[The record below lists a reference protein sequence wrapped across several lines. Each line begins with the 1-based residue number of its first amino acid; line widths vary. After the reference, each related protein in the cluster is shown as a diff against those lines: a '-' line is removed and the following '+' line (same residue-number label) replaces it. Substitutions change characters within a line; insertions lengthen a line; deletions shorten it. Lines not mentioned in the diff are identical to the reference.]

1 MSDLIQWPR
10 AQYWDKPWNPIIGC
24 RKCSPACEHCY
35 AESMM
40 RRFGAA
46 DFSPHATGKSSP
58 PRKGVVFC
66 GNMTDLFGEWVPLKA
81 IFRMLSCMW
90 HHPNPHGGPV
100 PLPATYLWLTKR
112 VDRMCEALSNYTMCP
127 NAYFGFTAENQ
138 EWYEKRLRLR
148 AASAPMFPDW
158 ANLWVSCEPLLGP
171 IDLGLIFCDE
181 LVKPAYK
188 WVVVGC
194 ESGPNRRPCKIEW
207 VESIVEQC
215 LAANAPVFV
224 KQLDI
229 GGKCE
234 TDINKFP
241 AHLRIRQVP
250 FAKDCEGEQEDNQ

>member
-10 AQYWDKPWNPIIGC
+10 AQYWDKPWNPIVGC
-24 RKCSPACEHCY
+24 RKCSPACENCY
-35 AESMM
+35 AAAMM

-46 DFSPHATGKSSP
+46 DFSPHATTKLNP

-81 IFRMLSCMW
+81 IFRMLSGMW
-90 HHPNPHGGPV
+90 HHPDPHGGPV

-138 EWYEKRLRLR
+138 VWYDRR
-148 AASAPMFPDW
+148 APDEVHAPPSHV
-158 ANLWVSCEPLLGP
+158 NLWLSAEPLLGP
-171 IDLGLIFCDE
+171 IDLRLSPDGRIVFDRL
-181 LVKPAYK
+181 K
-188 WVVVGC
+188 WLVVGC

-215 LAANAPVFV
+215 RSAGVPVFV

-229 GGKCE
+229 GGECE
-234 TDINKFP
+234 RDITKFP
-241 AHLRIRQVP
+241 KHLQIRQVP
-250 FAKDCEGEQEDNQ
+250 WATKEVR

>member
-1 MSDLIQWPR
+1 MNNLIQWPR
-10 AQYWDKPWNPIIGC
+10 AQYWDKPWNPIVGC
-24 RKCSPACEHCY
+24 RKCSPACENCY
-35 AESMM
+35 AAAMM

-46 DFSPHATGKSSP
+46 DFSPHATGKSNP

-90 HHPNPHGGPV
+90 HHPNPHDGPV

-138 EWYEKRLRLR
+138 EWYNKRFRESRQL
-148 AASAPMFPDW
+148 PDW
-158 ANLWVSCEPLLGP
+158 ANWWISAEPLLGP
-171 IDLGLIFCDE
+171 IDLGLSDRHPVTGAFGAIPH
-181 LVKPAYK
+181 LPS

-215 LAANAPVFV
+215 LAVNVPVFV
-224 KQLDI
+224 KQLDLN
-229 GGKCE
+229 GQCE
-234 TDINKFP
+234 RDITKFP
-241 AHLRIRQVP
+241 KHLQIRQVP
-250 FAKDCEGEQEDNQ
+250 WATKGNDHA